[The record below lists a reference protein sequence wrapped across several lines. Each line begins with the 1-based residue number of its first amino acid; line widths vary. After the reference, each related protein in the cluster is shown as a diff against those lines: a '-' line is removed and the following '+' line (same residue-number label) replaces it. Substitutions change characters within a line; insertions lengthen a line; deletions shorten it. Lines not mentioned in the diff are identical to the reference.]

1 MKKIILIISAVLI
14 IIFTYTFFS
23 KEEKINIGFVAGLSG
38 KYSTL
43 GNSVLNGL
51 QLAFDDVDYKVA
63 NKKIVLIEKDDKQS
77 EEKAKEAIR
86 YFKENNIKLIVGNST
101 SSMTKISL
109 NEIKNSDEVLISATA
124 SSNEFSNIDDN
135 FLRMQVA
142 HTTKRFDILSKYLI
156 ENDLK
161 RIYMIYDPM
170 NKSYSKNYIINFQ
183 QSFINNGGQ
192 KFINTEV
199 ITKNFY
205 EILED
210 INKREIDT
218 IVVVANSMD
227 SSKMIQFLKVNNIK
241 QKIISS
247 GWAKTK
253 DFLENGGKY
262 IEGVVFSTGYD
273 DNSDKEYYKDFIE
286 KYYKKYKSKP
296 SVFAAQAYET
306 GKVLINMLEKDS
318 NISNLKANILKQKVF
333 EGLQG
338 KIIFNKYGDVDRDYF
353 LMYVK
358 DNTFKRLK

>member
-1 MKKIILIISAVLI
+1 MKKIILIISALLI

-51 QLAFDDVDYKVA
+51 QLAFDDVDYKIG
-63 NKKIVLIEKDDKQS
+63 NKKIVLIEKDDKQN
-77 EEKAKEAIR
+77 EQKAKEAIN
-86 YFKENNIKLIVGNST
+86 YFKHNNIKLIVGNST

-109 NEIKNSDEVLISATA
+109 NEIKNSDEVLISASA
-124 SSNEFSNIDDN
+124 SSNEFSNTDDN
-135 FLRMQVA
+135 FLRMQVS

-156 ENDLK
+156 KNSLK
-161 RIYMIYDPM
+161 KVYMIYDPM
-170 NKSYSKNYIINFQ
+170 NKSYTKNYMINFQ
-183 QSFINNGGQ
+183 ESFIKNGGQ
-192 KFINTEV
+192 KFINTEE

-210 INKREIDT
+210 IKSRDIDT

-227 SSKMIQFLKVNNIK
+227 TSKIIQFLRVNK
-241 QKIISS
+241 MTQKIISS

-253 DFLENGGKY
+253 DFLENGGKHV
-262 IEGVVFSTGYD
+262 EGVVFSTGYD
-273 DNSDKEYYKDFIE
+273 DNSNKEYYQEFIK
-286 KYYKKYKSKP
+286 KYYKKYKTKP

-306 GKVLINMLEKDS
+306 GKVLIEMLEKDS
-318 NISNLKANILKQKVF
+318 NISNLKTNILEQKVF

-353 LMYVK
+353 LMCVK